1 MNYPNLLSG
10 FLVILVYS
18 NFPRPIL
25 AQIIPDRSL
34 PSQSV
39 VNSQGSVQQ
48 ITGGTSAGDNLF
60 HSFEQ
65 FNLLT
70 GETAY
75 FDNSPNIKNILTRV
89 TGGQVSTINGLI
101 QANGLANLF
110 LINPNGIVFGA
121 NAKLNLGGSFI
132 ASTAESIKLADNS
145 LFSATERNAPPL
157 LTINLPI
164 GLQFGQNTGEIRVE
178 GTGHSLNAN
187 TEADGGFTPVTGFA
201 ESPSGLQIKP
211 GKTFALVGGNL
222 RFNGGILTAPW
233 GHISLG
239 SVGAGF
245 VSLTPTDSGWQLGYA
260 AGENFGLIQL
270 LSEALVD
277 ASGDSGGSIYVQGQR
292 LEIRDGSG
300 IIIQNQGSQAAGNI
314 TVNTAESVQ
323 IVGVNAAGNFPSS
336 IKNQTV
342 GEGAG
347 GDINIS
353 TQQLIA
359 ERARDAIAN
368 STASAAPSG
377 NINIVA
383 TDAIKLIDGSGIYAL
398 SLSAG
403 NGGDVNLSTRHLTAI
418 NGSVVTSVA
427 DSTGHAGNA
436 VINATESIE
445 LSGLWIDPIRPDTR
459 IRPSSLSSSSFDAGN
474 AGNLI
479 INTARL
485 ILQDSGRVSASA
497 FASGHAGNLI
507 INASESIEVTGQ
519 LPKSRP
525 SLISSASFALLQ
537 EKLQGTTVAGNAGSI
552 MINTPRLIVSDRG
565 LVNATNSGPGNPGQI
580 QVNADQILVSNQG
593 AITAVATSGSGASIA
608 LNARNIQLDRG
619 SINASTSESGE
630 GGNIRLNIGENL
642 ILRNN
647 SFISTQSGTEAT
659 GGGNGGNITIQSQLL
674 AALDNSYIN
683 ANAFA
688 GNGGN
693 IQITTQGIFLPNN
706 RTITASSEQGIDGII
721 EINTPET
728 NPTSGLLVLPQ
739 NPVNIANLIHN
750 GCADYQGSSFAIAGR
765 GGLPENPTQ
774 VVESQQVWQDLRFLS
789 SQEISEI
796 TQMKHSRLRPNLPGS
811 ESEFSW
817 LVEATNW
824 RINQSG
830 NIELVAEI
838 NDFSS
843 HLMVKYGCAA
853 IERFSE

>member
-1 MNYPNLLSG
+1 MNYPNLFSG
-10 FLVILVYS
+10 FLVIFLYVS
-18 NFPRPIL
+18 CPKPIL
-25 AQIIPDRSL
+25 AQIVPDRSL

-48 ITGGTSAGDNLF
+48 ITGGTTAGNNLF
-60 HSFEQ
+60 HSFDR

-75 FDNSPNIKNILTRV
+75 FDNAITIENIITRV
-89 TGGQVSTINGLI
+89 TGGQISQIDGLI

-132 ASTAESIKLADNS
+132 ASTADSIKLADGS
-145 LFSATERNAPPL
+145 FFSATEQNAPPL

-164 GLQFGQNTGEIRVE
+164 GLQFATNSGEILVE
-178 GTGHSLNAN
+178 GTGHSLNSS
-187 TEADGGFTPVTGFA
+187 TESDGGFTTVTGLA
-201 ESPSGLQIKP
+201 ESPPGLQIKP
-211 GKTFALVGGNL
+211 GNTLAFVGSNL
-222 RFNGGILTAPW
+222 RFNGGILTAPG

-239 SVGAGF
+239 SVGSGF
-245 VSLTPTDSGWQLGYA
+245 VSLNPTDYGWQLGYA
-260 AGENFGLIQL
+260 TAAIFGLIQL

-300 IIIQNQGSQAAGNI
+300 IMIQNQGSQAAGNI
-314 TVNTAESVQ
+314 TVNTVESLQ
-323 IVGVNAAGNFPSS
+323 IVGVDAAGNFPST

-347 GDINIS
+347 GDINIY
-353 TQQLIA
+353 TQQLMA
-359 ERARDAIAN
+359 ESARDAIAT
-368 STASAAPSG
+368 STASAAPGG
-377 NINIVA
+377 NVNIVA
-383 TDAIKLIDGSGIYAL
+383 TDAIKLTDGSGIYAI

-403 NGGDVNLSTRHLTAI
+403 NGGNVNLSTRHLTAI

-436 VINATESIE
+436 IVNATESIE
-445 LSGLWIDPIRPDTR
+445 LSGHWIDPIRPNIR

-485 ILQDSGRVSASA
+485 ILRDSGRVSASA

-519 LPKSRP
+519 LPQSRP
-525 SLISSASFALLQ
+525 SLISSASFALLE

-552 MINTPRLIVSDRG
+552 MINTPKLIISDRG
-565 LVNATNSGPGNPGQI
+565 LVNATNGGEGNPGQI
-580 QVNADQILVSNQG
+580 MINAAQILVSNQG
-593 AITAVATSGSGASIA
+593 AITAVATSGSGATIA
-608 LNARNIQLDRG
+608 LNASNIQLDRG
-619 SINASTSESGE
+619 SINASTSASGE
-630 GGNIRLNIGENL
+630 GGNIRLNIAENL
-642 ILRNN
+642 ILRND
-647 SFISTQSGTEAT
+647 SFISTQSGTEAP
-659 GGGNGGNITIQSQLL
+659 GGGNGGNITIHSQIL

-688 GNGGN
+688 GKGGN
-693 IQITTQGIFLPNN
+693 IQINTQGIFLPSNN
-706 RTITASSEQGIDGII
+706 TITASSERGIDGII
-721 EINTPET
+721 EINTPES
-728 NPTSGLLVLPQ
+728 NPTSGLMVLSQ
-739 NPVNIANLIHN
+739 NTINIANLIRSA
-750 GCADYQGSSFAIAGR
+750 CADYQGSSFAIAGR

-774 VVESQQVWQDLRFLS
+774 ALESQQFWQDFRFLS
-789 SQEISEI
+789 RHEISEI
-796 TQMKHSRLRPNLPGS
+796 TEMKHSRLRRNSPVR
-811 ESEFSW
+811 ESAFPRF
-817 LVEATNW
+817 VEATNW

-830 NIELVAEI
+830 KVELVTEV
-838 NDFSS
+838 NDFSP
-843 HLMVKYGCAA
+843 HLMVQYGCAA
-853 IERFSE
+853 IQHLSD